1 MTFCPKCD
9 LPKDEVEFEEPLAL
23 YCGLVLK
30 KVKIANMFHVSDKQ
44 FNNVRELVQRYQNIL
59 FHHGVHIYLF

>member
-44 FNNVRELVQRYQNIL
+44 FNHVRELVQR
-59 FHHGVHIYLF
+59 